1 MRYWFIITL
10 FFFLMN
16 SQAQELSISQIREL
30 YLEASFDEDAAKKLF
45 ELTENSSI
53 ETEYLRYTYY
63 AVSQMLQSKFSI
75 NPLDKLKAFK
85 QGKEKLEKVI
95 NLYPEDIELRFL
107 RFCVQDG
114 TPQFLDYKS
123 NMKEDSDLINKTIST
138 SSEELQK
145 FITPIFKS
153 LNDGRT
159 SYSSK

>member
-1 MRYWFIITL
+1 
-10 FFFLMN
+10 MN

-85 QGKEKLEKVI
+85 QGK
-95 NLYPEDIELRFL
+95 
-107 RFCVQDG
+107 
-114 TPQFLDYKS
+114 
-123 NMKEDSDLINKTIST
+123 
-138 SSEELQK
+138 
-145 FITPIFKS
+145 
-153 LNDGRT
+153 
-159 SYSSK
+159 